1 MEWVYAFNPGA
12 RTGPTT
18 RNGAPQ
24 NRREQ
29 LVMKPTYN
37 DEQTERQWHK
47 NIAKW
52 RERWALC

>member
-37 DEQTERQWHK
+37 DEQTERRWHK
-47 NIAKW
+47 NTAKW
-52 RERWALC
+52 CER